1 MFFLSE
7 WSCPRSPAAHTVA
20 ADISEST
27 WLLAHLYLLRRI
39 MPVRYSGGE
48 SDSTR
53 DCWTKWQIMDD
64 DWDRE
69 TVLTRKVL
77 AALSARIWI
86 KWVLFLFSTLT
97 TQVKEIISN

>member
-1 MFFLSE
+1 ME
-7 WSCPRSPAAHTVA
+7 
-20 ADISEST
+20 
-27 WLLAHLYLLRRI
+27 
-39 MPVRYSGGE
+39 G
-48 SDSTR
+48 
-53 DCWTKWQIMDD
+53 QIMDD

-86 KWVLFLFSTLT
+86 EWVLYLFSTLT